1 MSAPCQ
7 TSSFRACAQLE
18 NNELPSEAPLHDP
31 RVQAAVIV
39 DPLPAFL
46 LPADNL
52 KAVTIPV
59 QSWSSDPSLNADHLS
74 GCCAAQINQ
83 RLPSKPEY
91 YFAQNAKHLSFLAT
105 CSPEETWALPRICTD
120 APGFDRIAFHQQFH
134 ADMIAFFRKQ
144 LVDGHSHRRGYNQ

>member
-18 NNELPSEAPLHDP
+18 SNELPSEAPLHDP
-31 RVQAAVIV
+31 RVKAAVIV

-74 GCCAAQINQ
+74 GCCAAQWINLNFAVACFEL
-83 RLPSKPEY
+83 RLRVAALCR
-91 YFAQNAKHLSFLAT
+91 AQQKTSLLRT
-105 CSPEETWALPRICTD
+105 
-120 APGFDRIAFHQQFH
+120 
-134 ADMIAFFRKQ
+134 
-144 LVDGHSHRRGYNQ
+144 V

>member
-74 GCCAAQINQ
+74 GGCAAQINQ
-83 RLPSKPEY
+83 ASVEARILFCTKCQTPLVPCDL
-91 YFAQNAKHLSFLAT
+91 FAGG
-105 CSPEETWALPRICTD
+105 D
-120 APGFDRIAFHQQFH
+120 AGA
-134 ADMIAFFRKQ
+134 
-144 LVDGHSHRRGYNQ
+144 S